1 MQHKVLKTFRW
12 ASNASSSFC
21 CSMHLPE
28 ETIDGAV
35 AAKSTTI
42 KSQEELPDIVELLL
56 LLPMVIFIKWTNF
69 FMTLLF
75 QFSASAMHQKAG
87 SSKAAR
93 CCNLSVDFKH
103 LGMTQYNSSSSRA
116 SSRRVSWSSNFRSGL
131 ALKTHTSLENEKQQC
146 AARGELLNRSQPT
159 KEVKKTLWQS
169 LTVQQELA
177 NTFS

>member
-75 QFSASAMHQKAG
+75 QFSASAMHQKQGAV
-87 SSKAAR
+87 KQHVVVI
-93 CCNLSVDFKH
+93 CPLILNTLEWH
-103 LGMTQYNSSSSRA
+103 NITSSSRVLIFKFPQWFGTEDTHFSGEWEA
-116 SSRRVSWSSNFRSGL
+116 AVRSKGR
-131 ALKTHTSLENEKQQC
+131 TPQQKSTYK
-146 AARGELLNRSQPT
+146 RG
-159 KEVKKTLWQS
+159 
-169 LTVQQELA
+169 
-177 NTFS
+177 

>member
-116 SSRRVSWSSNFRSGL
+116 SSRRVLIFKFPQWFGTEDTHFSGEWEAAVRSKGRTPL
-131 ALKTHTSLENEKQQC
+131 QKSTYK
-146 AARGELLNRSQPT
+146 RG
-159 KEVKKTLWQS
+159 
-169 LTVQQELA
+169 
-177 NTFS
+177 